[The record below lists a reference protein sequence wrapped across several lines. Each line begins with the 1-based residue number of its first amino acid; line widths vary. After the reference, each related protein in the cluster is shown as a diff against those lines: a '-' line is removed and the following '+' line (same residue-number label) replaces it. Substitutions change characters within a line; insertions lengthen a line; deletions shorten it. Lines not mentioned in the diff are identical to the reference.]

1 MSDSI
6 VMVQAFAELRYGV
19 VVHMRENS
27 VIYGHNLISIS
38 TKPFTYANIFGLWCL
53 ERRFV

>member
-1 MSDSI
+1 MSDPI

-27 VIYGHNLISIS
+27 VEYGHNINQTLDEALSFLAS
-38 TKPFTYANIFGLWCL
+38 VTL
-53 ERRFV
+53 